1 MNLRS
6 INAGFNIRREKNA
19 AVIRKAAVLISEVK
33 DAFKSRY
40 PYVRT
45 TRFCS
50 QPLIDVNALKPSEVG
65 ALVKEI
71 DGLCRKEGINW
82 FCMPI
87 GTCKNDRDYGFISTL
102 PAIMS
107 SSEISFSSVT
117 VTQNKRIDFKA
128 ANECARQIKEISKT
142 NRKGFDNFRFC
153 VSANTKPN
161 GAFFPYS
168 WHKGENGFSL
178 GLETIDVI
186 IKNAGKQNKLSE
198 TRQRILK
205 DLSKEFLDIDRIAR
219 RIEAKTGLR
228 YYGLDLSLAPYPT
241 DQHSIGRALQKLG
254 VDSFG
259 ASGTLFLTAYL
270 TNMLKQ
276 LEKDLP
282 VRTVGFTG
290 VMYPVLE
297 DRYLTESNDR
307 GLLSME
313 SMLLYSTVC
322 GCGPDMIPLPGDVSE
337 KEIASVIL
345 DMSTLALILDKPLIA
360 RLVPIP
366 GKKGGEKTDFHYPF
380 FHNTR
385 IMDARGLS
393 LTGRLLQRNQDFEF
407 L

>member
-1 MNLRS
+1 
-6 INAGFNIRREKNA
+6 
-19 AVIRKAAVLISEVK
+19 
-33 DAFKSRY
+33 
-40 PYVRT
+40 
-45 TRFCS
+45 
-50 QPLIDVNALKPSEVG
+50 
-65 ALVKEI
+65 
-71 DGLCRKEGINW
+71 
-82 FCMPI
+82 
-87 GTCKNDRDYGFISTL
+87 
-102 PAIMS
+102 MS

-117 VTQNKRIDFKA
+117 VTQNRRIDFKA
-128 ANECARQIKEISKT
+128 ANGCARQIKEISKT

-168 WHKGENGFSL
+168 WHKGKNGFSL

-198 TRQRILK
+198 IRQRILK

-228 YYGLDLSLAPYPT
+228 YYGLDLSLAPYPD

-254 VDSFG
+254 VDMFG

-282 VRTVGFTG
+282 VRTIGFTG

-380 FHNTR
+380 FQNTR
-385 IMDARGLS
+385 IMDAKGLS
-393 LTGRLLQRNQDFEF
+393 LTGRILQRNQDFEF